1 MVQPHN
7 DGAPEA
13 RPQRN
18 ALHLALALE
27 IVDRARREAERM
39 GVSMSFAVV
48 DTGGHVVAAA
58 RMDGAP
64 FLTMEIAAGKAFT
77 AAAFGAPSADLA
89 KRFEGRGQF
98 TASIGVM
105 THGRFILGMGG
116 LPIVVDGDVVGA
128 IGASGG
134 TGEQDVAAAE
144 AALAG

>member
-1 MVQPHN
+1 
-7 DGAPEA
+7 
-13 RPQRN
+13 
-18 ALHLALALE
+18 LKLTLALDL
-27 IVDRARREAERM
+27 VGRAQREAEKI
-39 GVSMSFAVV
+39 GVAMSFAVV
-48 DTGGHVVAAA
+48 DSGGHLVAAA

-64 FLTMEIAAGKAFT
+64 FLTMDIATGKAYT
-77 AAAFGAPSADLA
+77 AAAFGTPSADLA

-105 THGRFILGMGG
+105 THGRFILGLGG

-134 TGEQDVAAAE
+134 TGEQDVAVVE

>member
-1 MVQPHN
+1 
-7 DGAPEA
+7 
-13 RPQRN
+13 
-18 ALHLALALE
+18 LKLALAVE
-27 IVDRARREAERM
+27 IVGRAQREAEKI
-39 GVSMSFAVV
+39 GVAMSFAVV
-48 DTGGHVVAAA
+48 DSGGHLVAAA

-64 FLTMEIAAGKAFT
+64 FLTIDIATGKAFT

-105 THGRFILGMGG
+105 THGRFILGLGG
-116 LPIVVDGDVVGA
+116 LPITVDGDIVGA

-134 TGEQDVAAAE
+134 TGEQDVAVVE